1 MKKPK
6 NFTYESKAGM
16 VDTQRDHET
25 AARRKAIAASPD
37 LRKLKGVR
45 IDSKTVIY
53 IDPQRDTAQA
63 VANFVTRHFEYV
75 STNYPNDL

>member
-1 MKKPK
+1 MKNTK
-6 NFTYESKAGM
+6 NFTYESKAGL
-16 VDTQRDHET
+16 VDTQRDNES

-37 LRKLKGVR
+37 LSRLKGVR

-53 IDPQRDTAQA
+53 IDPQRDSAQA

-75 STNYPNDL
+75 STNYPSDL

>member
-6 NFTYESKAGM
+6 NFNYESKAGM

-37 LRKLKGVR
+37 LSKLKGVR

-53 IDPQRDTAQA
+53 IDPQRDSAQA
-63 VANFVTRHFEYV
+63 AAEFTTRHMEFV
-75 STNYPNDL
+75 NTNYPSDL